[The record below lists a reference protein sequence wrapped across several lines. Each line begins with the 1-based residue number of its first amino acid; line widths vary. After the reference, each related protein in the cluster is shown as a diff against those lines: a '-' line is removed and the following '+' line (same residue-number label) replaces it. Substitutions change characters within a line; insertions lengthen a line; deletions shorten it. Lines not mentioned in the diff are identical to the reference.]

1 MTSQLPDYQDL
12 SGAQFVLHHG
22 ARYQFSA
29 GTYVHRITRDGESWL
44 RVQPARRA
52 AYLID
57 ASHCMH
63 ADDTDQE
70 F

>member
-1 MTSQLPDYQDL
+1 MTSQPPDYQDL

-22 ARYQFSA
+22 ARYSFSA
-29 GTYVHRITRDGESWL
+29 GTYVHRFDRDGQAWL
-44 RVQPARRA
+44 WVKPARRD

-57 ASHCMH
+57 PKHLMH
-63 ADDTDQE
+63 VDGTNQE